1 MDQID
6 HKILTCLKD
15 NARQK
20 ASAIS
25 DEINLSVSS
34 VIDRIHKMETSGII
48 QGYTV
53 VLDQK
58 RLGNDVTAVMEVS
71 LEHPNYYDDFVKMV
85 QENKNIVSC
94 YYLTGDYD
102 FILKILTH
110 SSDSLEQIY
119 RQIKSIQGVSAT
131 HTHFVLKT
139 VKSDIAAIPD
149 PEQV

>member
-85 QENKNIVSC
+85 QEKFSWASAIFNP
-94 YYLTGDYD
+94 
-102 FILKILTH
+102 LKPLYP
-110 SSDSLEQIY
+110 SFLQKRLMLASVQ
-119 RQIKSIQGVSAT
+119 RR
-131 HTHFVLKT
+131 FF
-139 VKSDIAAIPD
+139 
-149 PEQV
+149 